1 MLCYTQSQ
9 ILSSLLNSRG
19 GGGGGGERCESMDGQ
34 GCAYFALDLVPQNL
48 IFTYVTPYQ

>member
-19 GGGGGGERCESMDGQ
+19 GGGGGGGDVNQWMDR
-34 GCAYFALDLVPQNL
+34 DVPIL
-48 IFTYVTPYQ
+48 LSIWYPKI